1 MPAVPTLMLPQV
13 SDPPAEMLPVEAALM
28 FSGFEPRL
36 ARELAPVMVNVPPA
50 GAFSAELKVAAPPFW
65 IVNRSPLARLIA
77 PPVCLKLPLISTVAV
92 LRLSVPPDMSTVPV
106 VLSRNVPVPDVK
118 IPPAPIESVAAPWLG
133 EPMVIVEAPVCV
145 IVDVPVALLTL
156 KPPMLPVRFS
166 LATTT
171 DAVVSELPESTLS
184 EPIAPLLDPPMS
196 VKPSVPAE
204 LF

>member
-1 MPAVPTLMLPQV
+1 
-13 SDPPAEMLPVEAALM
+13 
-28 FSGFEPRL
+28 
-36 ARELAPVMVNVPPA
+36 
-50 GAFSAELKVAAPPFW
+50 
-65 IVNRSPLARLIA
+65 
-77 PPVCLKLPLISTVAV
+77 
-92 LRLSVPPDMSTVPV
+92 MSTVPV